1 MESTMNEY
9 IRQMDCEL
17 MQVGGLLDAKG
28 QYGFITVSGI
38 LWKDALMLTRNC
50 EPIDVIIFRTLN
62 FRLWNW
68 DPA

>member
-1 MESTMNEY
+1 MNEY

-38 LWKDALMLTRNC
+38 FWKDAQLRTHRCYNISHFKLQVMELGPRVIPLTA
-50 EPIDVIIFRTLN
+50 T
-62 FRLWNW
+62 W
-68 DPA
+68 